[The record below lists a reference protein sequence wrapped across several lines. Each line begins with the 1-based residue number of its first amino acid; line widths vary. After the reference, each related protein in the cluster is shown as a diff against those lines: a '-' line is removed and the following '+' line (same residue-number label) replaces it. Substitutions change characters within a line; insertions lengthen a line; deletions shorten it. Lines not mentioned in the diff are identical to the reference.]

1 MIDSVVAAAVYAGMT
16 LDDDDFEH
24 FKGAEHKKSLKKSLQ
39 GDKAWPR

>member
-24 FKGAEHKKSLKKSLQ
+24 FGLAHSTGRPMERASEPNN
-39 GDKAWPR
+39 G